1 MIVVAVSVICSFIAY
16 VSAHD
21 YFYPFTIFNETSF
34 GQTPFRIFVLGAKR
48 GNCFH
53 RAKVLH
59 NLTQVLCGR
68 RKTRI

>member
-48 GNCFH
+48 ENCF
-53 RAKVLH
+53 
-59 NLTQVLCGR
+59 Q
-68 RKTRI
+68 